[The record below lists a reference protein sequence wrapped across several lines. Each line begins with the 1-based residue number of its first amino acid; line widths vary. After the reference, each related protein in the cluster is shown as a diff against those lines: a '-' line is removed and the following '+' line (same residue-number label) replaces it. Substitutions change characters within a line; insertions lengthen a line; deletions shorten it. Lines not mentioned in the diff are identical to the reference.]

1 MKSRRISL
9 AKFVAATVVTV
20 ATLLLAAFGVYIH
33 WRVRTRQY
41 TFLHNVADIH
51 ANSLAEALAV
61 PVWNIDRPVIGKVL
75 DAMAEPKSIYGIS
88 VTAGDDSIGRRREV
102 EYTDED
108 PATNRKLVPW
118 DGVTVPPGLWRY
130 ERQIVYKGT
139 PIGVVD
145 LYITPKYVEADVRHI
160 TTEALAVTG
169 GIDLLIIVSVYL
181 VLWRA
186 VLRPV
191 TEIERYADAVSTG
204 VQRQLAAPATAGSAA
219 ELESLGSSIE
229 SMVNLLQLRE
239 ERFRSIF
246 ESANDAIFILDHE
259 SGAILDVNARIY
271 DTFGYTP
278 EEVDALEL
286 GMLSAGVPPYT
297 GRDAAARVRDLQP
310 GDQQIFQWRCR
321 HKDGHLFWVE
331 ISLRAAQIGNA
342 LCVVSVVRNID
353 ERKAMEERLR
363 RSETMSAMGNLV
375 AGVAHEVRNPLFG
388 IAATLDAFEAEFGGG
403 EEKAEYMTTLRHDV
417 SRLTRLMNDLLD
429 YGRPH
434 HSERRVQ
441 SIQPV
446 IAEAV
451 RVCAPRAKEKRIEI
465 REEVAPELPD
475 VAINAETMLQVLKN
489 VVENAVEFS
498 KSGDAVTLRV
508 ARDGD
513 NGAAALVCT
522 VADRGP
528 GFREEDLP
536 HLFEPFFTRRAGGS
550 GLGLAI
556 VQRIVGEHGGTIAA
570 RNANGGGGIVEIRLP
585 LTSSRARTD
594 SPPSP

>member
-1 MKSRRISL
+1 MMPRRPVSL
-9 AKFVAATVVTV
+9 AKFVAVTLV
-20 ATLLLAAFGVYIH
+20 TGVTLMLLAFGIYVYL
-33 WRVRTRQY
+33 RVWTRQY
-41 TFLHNVADIH
+41 SGLRGLANVQ

-75 DAMAEPKSIYGIS
+75 DAMAQPASIYGIS
-88 VTAGDDSIGRRREV
+88 VAAGDDSIGRRR
-102 EYTDED
+102 D
-108 PATNRKLVPW
+108 ANGKLVPW
-118 DGVTVPPGLWRY
+118 DGVTFPAGLWRF
-130 ERQIVYKGT
+130 ERQIVYKEA

-145 LYITPKYVEADVRHI
+145 LYVTPKYVEEDLRRVMI
-160 TTEALAVTG
+160 EILAV
-169 GIDLLIIVSVYL
+169 ILAVDLMIILTVYPA
-181 VLWRA
+181 LWRS
-186 VLRPV
+186 VLRPL
-191 TEIERYADAVSTG
+191 TAIERYAGTVSTG
-204 VQRQLAAPATAGSAA
+204 VQRQIAAPATAGSAE

-271 DTFGYTP
+271 DAFGYTP
-278 EEVDALEL
+278 EEVDALDL
-286 GMLSAGVPPYT
+286 DMLSAGTPPYT
-297 GRDAAARVRDLQP
+297 ASSALARIRSMKP
-310 GDQQIFQWRCR
+310 GAQQIFEWRCR

-331 ISLRAAQIGNA
+331 VSLRAAKIGNA
-342 LCVVSVVRNID
+342 LCVVCAVRNVD
-353 ERKAMEERLR
+353 ERKTMEERLR

-403 EEKAEYMTTLRHDV
+403 EETAEYMSTLRHDV

-434 HSERRVQ
+434 PSERRVQ
-441 SIQPV
+441 PLGPV

-451 RVCAPRAKEKRIEI
+451 RVCAPRAKEKRVEI
-465 REEVAPELPD
+465 REEIAPELPE
-475 VAINAETMLQVLKN
+475 VAINAEKMLQVLKN

-498 KSGDAVTLRV
+498 KSGEAVTLRA
-508 ARDGD
+508 ARDG
-513 NGAAALVCT
+513 NGTSALVCT

-528 GFREEDLP
+528 GFRAEDLP
-536 HLFEPFFTRRAGGS
+536 HLFEPFFTRRPGGA

-556 VQRIVGEHGGTIAA
+556 VQKIVGEHGGTISA
-570 RNANGGGGIVEIRLP
+570 RNASGGGGIVEIRLP
-585 LTSSRARTD
+585 VQD
-594 SPPSP
+594 